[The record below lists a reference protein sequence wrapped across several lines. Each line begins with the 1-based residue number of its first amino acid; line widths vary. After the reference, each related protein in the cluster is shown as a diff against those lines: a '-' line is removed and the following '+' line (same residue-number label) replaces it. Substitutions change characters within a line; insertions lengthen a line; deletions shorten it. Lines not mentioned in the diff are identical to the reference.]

1 MSAQGSLT
9 RLATQCQGN
18 MPSPF
23 ESEGSEEAEGSLP
36 RRKGDNRY
44 KVEFDFEI
52 LRDLRVLRGKQVL

>member
-1 MSAQGSLT
+1 
-9 RLATQCQGN
+9 
-18 MPSPF
+18 MPSPY

-52 LRDLRVLRGKQVL
+52 LRDLPVLRGKQVL